1 MDAFTSGIVFPVT
14 VAAAARSGVPAE
26 LPFCFDV
33 EDSRCLAFSTTDCV
47 EFCLA
52 LEEAGLP
59 PFVGAGDPRPNAF
72 VSGNVLR
79 IGEEAIDGD
88 MFEVMVLFLEL

>member
-1 MDAFTSGIVFPVT
+1 MDAFTSGMLFPVT
-14 VAAAARSGVPAE
+14 AAAAAKSGVPAE

-33 EDSRCLAFSTTDCV
+33 DDSRCLAFSTTDCV

-52 LEEAGLP
+52 LAEAGLP

-79 IGEEAIDGD
+79 IGEEAIEGD
-88 MFEVMVLFLEL
+88 MLEVTVLFLKL

>member
-1 MDAFTSGIVFPVT
+1 MLRPVT
-14 VAAAARSGVPAE
+14 VAAAPRSGVSTE

-52 LEEAGLP
+52 LDEAGL
-59 PFVGAGDPRPNAF
+59 PFVGAGDTRPVAF

-79 IGEEAIDGD
+79 MGEEAIDGD
-88 MFEVMVLFLEL
+88 MAEFMVLFLAL

>member
-1 MDAFTSGIVFPVT
+1 MLRPVM
-14 VAAAARSGVPAE
+14 VAAVPRSGVPTE

-33 EDSRCLAFSTTDCV
+33 EVSRCLVFSTIDCV

-52 LEEAGLP
+52 LDVTGL
-59 PFVGAGDPRPNAF
+59 PFVGAGDPRF

-88 MFEVMVLFLEL
+88 MAEVTVLFLAL